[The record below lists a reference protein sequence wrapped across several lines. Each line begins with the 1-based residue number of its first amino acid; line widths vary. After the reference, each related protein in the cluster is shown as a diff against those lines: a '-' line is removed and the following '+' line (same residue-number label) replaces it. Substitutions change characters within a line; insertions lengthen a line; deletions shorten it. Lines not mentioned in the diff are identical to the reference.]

1 MMRWIVERALKLRL
15 VVVALAIVLIVAGSR
30 AAQNTPLDVFPEFA
44 PPLVEIQ
51 TEAPGL
57 STGEVESLV
66 TIPLENAMNG
76 VPGLTTLRSKS
87 VLGLSS
93 VVMLF
98 ERGTDLMGARQLVQ
112 ERLLRVT
119 TSLPTAAH
127 PPVILSPLSSLSRVM
142 KIGLTSERLS
152 QVELSTLAKWTIRP
166 RLMSIPGVANVAIW
180 GQRDRQLQVLVDPD
194 RLRANNVTLTD
205 VVAAT
210 RDGTAVGAGGYL
222 ETPQQR
228 LAVAHSPAVATVED
242 LRQIVVSRGAGAASN
257 VSATLSSGSPSSNAL
272 RIGDVADVVEGFPPP
287 IGDAVINRGDGL
299 MLIVEKQPD
308 GNTLQVTRDVEAALE
323 ALKPAMPDVGIDS
336 TIFRP
341 ATFIEMSLENLNR
354 ALLIGCVLVILV
366 LIVFLYDWRTALISI
381 IAIPL
386 SLIAAALALRYRGGT
401 LDTMV
406 IAGLIIALGEV
417 VDDAIID
424 VENIVRR
431 LRLNAAAGHPR
442 SAFQVVLDASVE
454 VRSAVVYG
462 SLIVVLVFVPVF
474 LLEGLA
480 GAFFRPLALSY
491 VLAILASLA
500 VALIVT
506 PALALILLP
515 KHTHAHEA
523 PAVTS
528 LKTRYC
534 RVLPGLIE
542 RPKRAMA
549 IVAVSLA
556 VTAAAFPLLGEEFL
570 PSFQEYDFLM
580 HWVEKPGTSLEAMR
594 RVTVNAGRELMDV
607 DGVRNFGAHIGRA
620 EVADEVVGINF
631 TELWIS
637 LDPSVDYA
645 SKVAQIQS
653 IVDGYPGLTRDLLT
667 YLRERIKEVLTG
679 ASATIVVRIFGPNL
693 SQLGTTAADVA
704 RVLAEVDGVAD
715 LTVQQLT
722 MVPQVEVRM
731 RPEAAQIAGVT
742 PGQVRESLATLLRG
756 TKVGE
761 IYEDQMIFDAV
772 VWSVPAVR
780 ADLFA
785 IKRLPIDTA
794 GGGYVPLEAVADV
807 ALVPTPNEI
816 TREGGSRRIDVTTN
830 VRNRDLGAVAED
842 IQAAL
847 VNVQFP
853 EGYHAEVLGEYAARE
868 ESQNRLLAL
877 GLLSLLG
884 ILLVL
889 HADFGST
896 RLVSLVALTLPF
908 ALIGGVAAAFLSGG
922 VLSLGSLVGFVT
934 VLGIA
939 ARNGIMLVSHYRH
952 LEDVEGVPFG
962 SELVARGAEER
973 LAPILMTALATGLA
987 LVPIVVGGSRSGQ
1000 EVEHPMAVV
1009 ILGGLFTSTVLNLFL
1024 LPPLYLRFGRRTAR
1038 ETVTP

>member
-1 MMRWIVERALKLRL
+1 MMRWLVERSLRL
-15 VVVALAIVLIVAGSR
+15 RFVVVALALVLIVAGSR

-66 TIPLENAMNG
+66 TVPLENAMNG
-76 VPGLTTLRSKS
+76 VPGLRTLRSKS

-93 VVMLF
+93 VVMIF
-98 ERGTDLMGARQLVQ
+98 EEGTELMGARQLVQ
-112 ERLLRVT
+112 ERLLRIA

-127 PPVILSPLSSLSRVM
+127 PPVILSPLSSLSRVL

-152 QVELSTLAKWTIRP
+152 QVELSTLARWTIRP
-166 RLMSIPGVANVAIW
+166 RLMAIRGVANVAIW

-194 RLRANNVTLTD
+194 RLRSNNLTLAD
-205 VVAAT
+205 VVTAA
-210 RDGTAVGAGGYL
+210 REGTAVAAGGYL

-228 LAVAHSPAVATVED
+228 LAIAHFPAVSTPAD
-242 LRQIVVSRGAGAASN
+242 LRQIIVRPGAAGGG
-257 VSATLSSGSPSSNAL
+257 APGTPGNAL
-272 RIGDVADVVEGFPPP
+272 RIGDVAEVVEGFPPP

-308 GNTLQVTRDVEAALE
+308 GNTLQVTRDVEAAMA
-323 ALKPAMPDVGIDS
+323 ALKPGLPDVVIDT

-341 ATFIEMSLENLNR
+341 ATFIEMSLQNLNR
-354 ALLIGCVLVILV
+354 ALLIGCVLVMLV

-386 SLIAAALALRYRGGT
+386 SLIAAALVLRYRGGT

-431 LRLNAAAGHPR
+431 LRLNAAAGNPR
-442 SAFQVVLDASVE
+442 SAFDVVLDASVE

-462 SLIVVLVFVPVF
+462 SLIVILVFIPVF
-474 LLEGLA
+474 MLEGLA
-480 GAFFRPLALSY
+480 GSFFRPLALSY
-491 VLAILASLA
+491 VLAILASLL

-506 PALALILLP
+506 PALSLLLLP
-515 KHTHAHEA
+515 KHTHEREA
-523 PAVTS
+523 PVVTR
-528 LKTRYC
+528 LKGRY
-534 RVLPGLIE
+534 RRWLPGLIAA
-542 RPKRAMA
+542 PKRAIAVVA
-549 IVAVSLA
+549 ISLA
-556 VTAAAFPLLGEEFL
+556 VTAAAFPFLGEEFL
-570 PSFQEYDFLM
+570 PNFQEYDFLM

-607 DGVRNFGAHIGRA
+607 EGVRNFGAHIGRA

-637 LDPSVDYA
+637 LDPSVDYKT
-645 SKVAQIQS
+645 KVAEIQS
-653 IVDGYPGLTRDLLT
+653 VVDGYPGLTRDLLT

-693 SQLGTTAADVA
+693 TQLAVTAGDVRQA
-704 RVLAEVDGVAD
+704 LSAVNGVAD

-722 MVPQVEVRM
+722 VVPQVEVRM
-731 RPEAAQIAGVT
+731 RPEAAQIAGVS
-742 PGQVRESLATLLRG
+742 PAQIRDSMATLLRG

-761 IYEDQMIFDAV
+761 IYDDQKIFDTV
-772 VWSVPAVR
+772 VWSLPAVR
-780 ADLFA
+780 SDLFA
-785 IKRLPIDTA
+785 IKRLPIDTRN
-794 GGGYVPLEAVADV
+794 GGYVPLEAVADV
-807 ALVPTPNEI
+807 TLAPTPNEI

-830 VRNRDLGAVAED
+830 VRDRDLGAVAQD

-847 VNVQFP
+847 AAVKFP
-853 EGYHAEVLGEYAARE
+853 EGYHAELLGEYAARE
-868 ESQNRLLAL
+868 ASQNRLLAI
-877 GLLSLLG
+877 GFLSLLG
-884 ILLVL
+884 ILLIL
-889 HADFGST
+889 HVDFGSA
-896 RLVSLVALTLPF
+896 RLVAMVALTLPF

-952 LEDVEGVPFG
+952 LEDVERVPFG
-962 SELVARGAEER
+962 PELVERGAEER

-1009 ILGGLFTSTVLNLFL
+1009 ILGGLVTSTVLNLFL
-1024 LPPLYLRFGRRTAR
+1024 LPALYYRYGRRSTGNLQHADPAR
-1038 ETVTP
+1038 

>member
-1 MMRWIVERALKLRL
+1 MMRAIVNTALSLRF
-15 VVVALAIVLIVAGSR
+15 VVLALAIVLMIAGTR
-30 AAQNTPLDVFPEFA
+30 AALNTPLDVFPEFA

-66 TIPLENAMNG
+66 TVPLETAMNG
-76 VPGLTTLRSKS
+76 VPGLRTLRSKS

-93 VVMLF
+93 VVLIF
-98 ERGTDLMGARQLVQ
+98 EEDADLMGARQLVQ
-112 ERLLRVT
+112 ERLLRVA
-119 TSLPTAAH
+119 TSLPAAAH
-127 PPVILSPLSSLSRVM
+127 APVILSPLSSLSRVL
-142 KIGLTSERLS
+142 KIGITSKRLS
-152 QVELSTLAKWTIRP
+152 QVELTTLAKWTVRP
-166 RLMSIPGVANVAIW
+166 RLMAVPGVANVAIW
-180 GQRDRQLQVLVDPD
+180 GQRDRQLQVLADPD

-205 VVAAT
+205 LESAAREGAAVA
-210 RDGTAVGAGGYL
+210 AGGYL

-228 LAVAHSPAVATVED
+228 LAVAHAAAVATVDD
-242 LRQIVVSRGAGAASN
+242 LRQIVIGRSQSTAAAS
-257 VSATLSSGSPSSNAL
+257 ATVARSNNTL
-272 RIGDVADVVEGFPPP
+272 RIGDVADVVEGYPPP
-287 IGDAVINRGDGL
+287 IGDAIINNVPGL
-299 MLIVEKQPD
+299 LLIVEKHPD
-308 GNTLQVTRDVEAALE
+308 GNTLQVTRDVETALAAL
-323 ALKPAMPDVGIDS
+323 APGLPDVEVDS

-341 ATFIEMSLENLNR
+341 ATFIEMSLQNLNR
-354 ALLIGCVLVILV
+354 ALLIGCVLVIVVLV
-366 LIVFLYDWRTALISI
+366 VFLYDWRTALISL

-386 SLIAAALALRYRGGT
+386 SLIAAALVLRYRGGT

-431 LRLNAAAGHPR
+431 LRLNAAAGSPR
-442 SAFQVVLDASVE
+442 SAFDVVLDASIE

-462 SLIVVLVFVPVF
+462 SLIVVMVFVPVF

-480 GAFFRPLALSY
+480 GSFFRPLALSY
-491 VLAILASLA
+491 VLAIVASLL

-506 PALALILLP
+506 PALSLMMLP
-515 KHTHAHEA
+515 RATRAREA
-523 PAVTS
+523 PVVTW
-528 LKTRYC
+528 LKARYR
-534 RVLPGLIE
+534 RVLPRLIHAP
-542 RPKRAMA
+542 RRALA
-549 IVAVSLA
+549 TIAVALA
-556 VTAAAFPLLGEEFL
+556 VTLAAFPFLGEEFL
-570 PSFQEYDFLM
+570 PDFQEYDFLM
-580 HWVEKPGTSLEAMR
+580 HWVEKPGTSLDAMR
-594 RVTVNAGRELMDV
+594 RITVRASEELMAV
-607 DGVRNFGAHIGRA
+607 DGVRNFGSHIGRA

-637 LDPSVDYA
+637 LDRTVDYA
-645 SKVAQIQS
+645 PTVARVQS

-679 ASATIVVRIFGPNL
+679 ASATIVVRIFGPDL
-693 SQLGTTAADVA
+693 TELTTKA
-704 RVLAEVDGVAD
+704 AEVRQALSGIDGVAD
-715 LTVQQLT
+715 LTVQTLT
-722 MVPQVEVRM
+722 LVPQVEVRL

-742 PGQVRESLATLLRG
+742 PARVRETLATLLRG

-761 IYEDQMIFDAV
+761 IYEDQKIFDVV

-785 IKRLPIDTA
+785 IKRLPIDTT

-807 ALVPTPNEI
+807 ALAPTPNEI

-830 VRNRDLGAVAED
+830 VRGRDLGAVARD
-842 IQAAL
+842 IQAKL
-847 VNVQFP
+847 GTVPFD

-868 ESQNRLLAL
+868 ASQNRLLAL
-877 GLLSLLG
+877 GALSLLG

-889 HADFGST
+889 HVDFGSA
-896 RLVSLVALTLPF
+896 RLVALVALTLPF

-952 LEDVEGVPFG
+952 LQEQEGMPFG
-962 SELVARGAEER
+962 PELVLQGAEER
-973 LAPILMTALATGLA
+973 LSPILMTALATGLA
-987 LVPIVVGGSRSGQ
+987 LVPIVVSGSRSGQ
-1000 EVEHPMAVV
+1000 EIEHPMAVV
-1009 ILGGLFTSTVLNLFL
+1009 IVGGLFTSTVLNVFL
-1024 LPPLYLRFGRRTAR
+1024 LPAIFLRYGAR
-1038 ETVTP
+1038 HREAIARPRV